1 MPTQPLNAKPFWQS
15 KTLIGLVVAF
25 LGPWLA
31 QRFGLTLDDAAQ
43 QVVVDQ
49 LVQGIGAALAV
60 YGRLKANTALHA
72 KAPGPN
78 AFALP
83 LAGLLVWGV
92 GCASFSTRIE
102 ERNEDGSERITIIQA
117 RTLFDSQSELAK
129 LKTSH
134 TDKTQS
140 VTLGSLAQESSGSN
154 VVSLV
159 EALATGI
166 AKGLKP

>member
-1 MPTQPLNAKPFWQS
+1 MNSKPIWQS
-15 KTLIGLVVAF
+15 KTIIGLVVAL
-25 LGPWLA
+25 LGPWLTKK
-31 QRFGLTLDDAAQ
+31 FGLTLDDAAQ
-43 QVVVDQ
+43 QVVVEH
-49 LVQGIGAALAV
+49 VIEGIGGALAF
-60 YGRLKANTALHA
+60 YGRLKADTALHV

-78 AFALP
+78 CFALP
-83 LAGLLVWGV
+83 LAGLCAWGI

-102 ERNEDGSERITIIQA
+102 ERNADGSERITLIQA
-117 RTLFDSQSELAK
+117 RTLFDSKSELAK

-140 VTLGSLAQESSGSN
+140 VSLGSMTQESSGSN